1 MSAKDA
7 IVCAKDATMRAKD
20 ATTCARD
27 RAPKVPPKGAA
38 KGAAQRCRQRCDQ
51 KNSGGHLSAPASPSR
66 DNFELTLSVISKI
79 PAKCVFSR
87 YRSCPYS
94 RERPL

>member
-27 RAPKVPPKGAA
+27 RAPKVPPKVPP
-38 KGAAQRCRQRCDQ
+38 KGAAQRCDQ

-66 DNFELTLSVISKI
+66 DNFELTLSVNS
-79 PAKCVFSR
+79 S
-87 YRSCPYS
+87 
-94 RERPL
+94 